1 MAFKGTMPKSKKV
14 APVPP
19 GFRTVTPYLTVSGGL
34 KALEFY
40 EKAFGAKEDKK
51 QRQLSPDGKVVH
63 ARFKIGDSLIM
74 LSDYVGMPVPPRS
87 QSPVTL
93 HIYSKDVDKAWDRA
107 VAAGAK
113 PVMPLENMFWGER
126 YGLLVDPFGHR
137 WTMSMRVSMT
147 KEEMAAKQKEAMER
161 FSAGMPG
168 QG

>member
-1 MAFKGTMPKSKKV
+1 MFYIMTKSKKV
-14 APVPP
+14 TPIPP
-19 GFRTVTPYLTVSGGL
+19 GFRTVTPYLTVNGGL
-34 KALEFY
+34 KALDFY

-51 QRQLSPDGKVVH
+51 QRQVTSDGKVIH

-74 LSDYVGMPVPPRS
+74 LSDYIGMPAPAPS

-93 HIYSKDVDKAWDRA
+93 HIYSKDVDKAWERA

-113 PVMPLENMFWGER
+113 PVMPLEDTFWGER
-126 YGLLVDPFGHR
+126 YGLLVDPYGHR

-161 FSAGMPG
+161 FSGGMSG
-168 QG
+168 